1 MVISGV
7 TKRYDSAKGSKL
19 ALTETSFT
27 IREKEF
33 VTIVGPS
40 GCGKST
46 LLMMMAGLLPTS
58 SGTIRLGENLVTG
71 PADGLAV
78 VFQEYSRSLFP
89 WMTVEKNLAMAT
101 IADRL
106 PKAVVAERIAR
117 ALHSVGLEGS
127 GKQYPWQLSGGMQQ
141 RVAIA
146 RAVVAE
152 PRVLLMDEPF
162 AAVDAQTRA
171 DLEDLVLRIR
181 DEYDVTV
188 ALVTHDIDES
198 VYLGDRVLVLGANP
212 GRVMAD
218 IAVTL
223 PSPREQV
230 ATKRL
235 PAFAELRSDVFELVM
250 RPKQTASSAATAAA
264 PELAEAARPAVA

>member
-1 MVISGV
+1 MDITVERIS
-7 TKRYDSAKGSKL
+7 KSYGSGASRTL
-19 ALTETSFT
+19 ALDETSFT
-27 IREKEF
+27 IAQNEF
-33 VTIVGPS
+33 LSIVGPS

-46 LLMMMAGLLPTS
+46 LLMMMAGLLPPTS
-58 SGTIRLGENLVTG
+58 GRVLLDERVVDG
-71 PADGLAV
+71 PAFGVGV
-78 VFQEYSRSLFP
+78 VFQDYGRSLFP
-89 WMTVEKNLAMAT
+89 WMTVKHNLAMA
-101 IADRL
+101 AVAQRL
-106 PKAVVAERIAR
+106 PKAVVDERIER
-117 ALHSVGLEGS
+117 ALHNVGLAGHE
-127 GKQYPWQLSGGMQQ
+127 KTYPWQMSGGMQQ

-198 VYLGDRVLVLGANP
+198 VYLADRVLVLAANP
-212 GRVMAD
+212 GRVIRD
-218 IAVTL
+218 LRIEL
-223 PSPREQV
+223 PVPREQI

-235 PAFAELRSDVFELVM
+235 PEFADLRSTVFELVM
-250 RPKQTASSAATAAA
+250 RPGRSA
-264 PELAEAARPAVA
+264 RVDG